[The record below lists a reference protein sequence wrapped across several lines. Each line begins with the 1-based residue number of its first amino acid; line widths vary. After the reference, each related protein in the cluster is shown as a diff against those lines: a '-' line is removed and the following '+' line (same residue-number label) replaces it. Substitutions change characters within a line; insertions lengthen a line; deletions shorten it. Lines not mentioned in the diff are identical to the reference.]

1 MIMAKKEDTLT
12 GKQLTKLALIGLLL
26 WVFFLAGSA
35 GLAFFFYAGFLRH
48 VETGLVMVL
57 GPLWFFAYVI
67 VIGVYTGFFMAKL
80 AQGRWKYPW
89 LWGISGGVL
98 TSLLLVRLPIM
109 FSSLF
114 VDVLIFSFF
123 VPILPTLLIGLW
135 ISRKATL

>member
-1 MIMAKKEDTLT
+1 MIMAKKEDPLT
-12 GKQLTKLALIGLLL
+12 GKQLTKLALIGVLL
-26 WVFFLAGSA
+26 WVFFLAGFA
-35 GLAFFFYAGFLRH
+35 GFFYYAGFLGH
-48 VETGLVMVL
+48 VETGLVMVF
-57 GPLWFFAYVI
+57 GPLWLLAYVI

-89 LWGISGGVL
+89 LWGICGGVL
-98 TSLLLVRLPIM
+98 TSLLILSLPIM

-114 VDVLIFSFF
+114 VNVLIFSFL